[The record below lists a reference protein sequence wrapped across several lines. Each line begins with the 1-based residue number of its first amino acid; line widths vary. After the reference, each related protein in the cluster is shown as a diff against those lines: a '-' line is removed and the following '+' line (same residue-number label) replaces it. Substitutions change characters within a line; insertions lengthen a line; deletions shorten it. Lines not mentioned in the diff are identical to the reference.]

1 MATRKDMEH
10 MSMLVGADTSGNG
23 CRVTCTAMEY
33 SDGQME
39 MYTMDNGN
47 KIRKMVMRTRGGLMA
62 TNTMD
67 STKMI

>member
-10 MSMLVGADTSGNG
+10 MSMLMETDTSGNS

-33 SDGQME
+33 SDMQME

-47 KIRKMVMRTRGGLMA
+47 KIRKMA
-62 TNTMD
+62 TVNNHQIFY
-67 STKMI
+67 SY